1 MTLSTKVDGILVV
14 TRMQVVRRHMLNELA
29 RQLANAPTPVLG
41 FVVTAADEE
50 ASYGYGY
57 GYVSYHARPYEPSE
71 KAAARSEA

>member
-1 MTLSTKVDGILVV
+1 
-14 TRMQVVRRHMLNELA
+14 MQVVRRHMLNELA

-50 ASYGYGY
+50 ESYGYGY
-57 GYVSYHARPYEPSE
+57 GYGYGSYHARPYEPSE